1 MPPTHYLTLGFEQ
14 INSFQRPSTPR
25 FPGSNRGQES
35 RRSVPKAQYSKTARI
50 FKKKQCTDRTVVEQ
64 RVRRCGQK
72 QPESHRHWMTGWAVL
87 KHGGPLGSPAAG
99 FQRPSAPPRPPAP
112 SETVSGAAHRV
123 LELAHP
129 GWEVLPKPV
138 FITLVAQN
146 RPPCGVCIIAIGRH
160 YKSQRSSPH
169 LPLRASLPAY
179 AAVVVLKTPR
189 MFPAYVA
196 KFKNY

>member
-99 FQRPSAPPRPPAP
+99 FQRPSAPPPRPPPRRKRSLGRPIVCWSWLILAGRFFP
-112 SETVSGAAHRV
+112 SPCSSRWWLKIGHHVVSV
-123 LELAHP
+123 
-129 GWEVLPKPV
+129 
-138 FITLVAQN
+138 
-146 RPPCGVCIIAIGRH
+146 
-160 YKSQRSSPH
+160 S
-169 LPLRASLPAY
+169 
-179 AAVVVLKTPR
+179 
-189 MFPAYVA
+189 
-196 KFKNY
+196 